1 MVFLAIYGQ
10 SISQPWCSKKNTLT
24 IIKSLYIVEHK
35 SFVTLDTDINNNK
48 EGEMSFVQIR
58 KRNGQMV
65 DFDRSRIEIAI
76 GKASESVGTEAT
88 AADIAAVVT
97 EVIVQAEALFQDN
110 APDVEALQDLIEQE
124 LMRSGHYKTVRSF
137 ILYRETH
144 KAIRAAESARSA
156 EKLEQSNLKVTMPD
170 GSLENFSYAKLVKEL
185 LEAADDIADEIDLD
199 DIAQAVKASLY
210 DGITFDELE
219 DSMIMGAKAQIE
231 RDPLYSRLAS
241 RLLLRKVYKEVLGKT
256 NKADFGETYKETFI
270 SFITDTI
277 KDGRLDKRL
286 SAFNL
291 KQLSEHIK
299 PERDQL
305 IDFMGL
311 DMLHDRYFVQ
321 SQGRG
326 HRLEVPQIF
335 WMRIAMGLAIAEK
348 KDKDK
353 WAMDFYDVLSTLRY
367 VPSTPTLFHSGTAK
381 PQLSSCFLNTVEDD
395 LKHIFKVY
403 LDNALMSKYSGG
415 IATDWTNIRG
425 TGSLIKAINIP
436 SQGVVPFLKIMND
449 TTVAISRSGKR
460 KGATCAYLETWH
472 LDIEDFLELRKNTG
486 DERRRTHDMN
496 TANWVPDL
504 FMERV
509 TNNQDWTLF
518 STDETPDL
526 HHLYGKAFKKRYE
539 EYEQMADQGK
549 IKLFKR
555 IPAVQLWRKMLT
567 MLFETGHPWITF
579 KDACNVRSPQDHAGV
594 IHNSNLCTEIT
605 LNNSAE
611 ETAVCNLGSINMAK
625 HIKNGK
631 LDKDL
636 IEDTTDI
643 AMRML
648 DNVVDICY
656 YTTKECEAS
665 NLKHRPVGL
674 GIMGFQDALY
684 MLDINFD
691 SPKATEF
698 ADESMELIS
707 YHAILGSSK
716 LAKERGAYLSFKG
729 SKWDRG
735 IFPADTID
743 LLEKERGR
751 KIDVKR
757 GGKLDWRYVKSHVKK
772 NGMRNSNT
780 MAIAPTASIANIA
793 GCYPCIEPIYKNLYV
808 KSNMSGDFTVINSY
822 LIEDLKALN
831 MWSETMVKKIKFHD
845 GSIQKITEI
854 PEKLR
859 EKYKEVFEINSM
871 NLVKITAHRGKWID
885 QSQSFNIFVQG
896 VSGKQLSDIYMAAW
910 NQGLKTTYYLRSLAI
925 SQVEKS
931 TVDTAEFGSTH
942 KREISNA
949 NASEAKVEG

>member
-1 MVFLAIYGQ
+1 MV
-10 SISQPWCSKKNTLT
+10 
-24 IIKSLYIVEHK
+24 HK
-35 SFVTLDTDINNNK
+35 SFETLYTDINSNK
-48 EGEMSFVQIR
+48 EGEMSFEQIK

-76 GKASESVGTEAT
+76 GKASDSVGGEAT
-88 AADIAAVVT
+88 SEDIKAVVT
-97 EVIVQAEALFQDN
+97 EVTTQAELAFSEST
-110 APDVEALQDLIEQE
+110 PDVETLQDLIEQQ
-124 LMRSGHYKTVRSF
+124 LMRSGHYKTVRAF
-137 ILYRETH
+137 IIYRDTH
-144 KAIRAAESARSA
+144 KAMRDAESARSA

-170 GSLENFSYAKLVKEL
+170 GTLQNFSYAKLVKEL
-185 LEAADDIADEIDLD
+185 LEAADDISDDVDLD
-199 DIAQAVKASLY
+199 GIAQSVKGSIY
-210 DGITFDELE
+210 DGITYDELE
-219 DSMIMGAKAQIE
+219 DSMIMATKAHIE
-231 RDPLYSRLAS
+231 QDPTYSKLSS
-241 RLLLRKVYKEVLGKT
+241 RLLLRKIYKEVLGGNHKST
-256 NKADFGETYKETFI
+256 LNADYKSTFKAFI
-270 SFITDTI
+270 KDAVR
-277 KDGRLDKRL
+277 DGRLDKRL
-286 SAFNL
+286 NSFDLDDMADYL
-291 KQLSEHIK
+291 K

-305 IDFMGL
+305 IDYMGL
-311 DMLHDRYFVQ
+311 DMLHDRYFIQ
-321 SQGRG
+321 SEGRL
-326 HRLEVPQIF
+326 RRQEAPQTF

-353 WAMDFYDVLSTLRY
+353 WAKQFYDVLSTLRY
-367 VPSTPTLFHSGTAK
+367 VPSTPTLFHSGTSK

-425 TGSLIKAINIP
+425 TGSLIKSVNIP

-509 TNNQDWTLF
+509 NNNEQWTLF
-518 STDETPDL
+518 SSEEAADL
-526 HHLYGKAFKKRYE
+526 HDLYGDAFKKRYQ
-539 EYEQMADQGK
+539 EYEQMADEGK
-549 IKLFKR
+549 IKLFR
-555 IPAVQLWRKMLT
+555 RLPATQIWRKMLT

-579 KDACNVRSPQDHAGV
+579 KDACNVRSPQDHVGV

-625 HIKNGK
+625 HIKSGK
-631 LDKDL
+631 LDKEL
-636 IEDTTDI
+636 IQTTTEL

-656 YTTKECEAS
+656 YTTKECETS

-684 MLDINFD
+684 LLDINFG
-691 SPKATEF
+691 SPKAVEF

-707 YHAILGSSK
+707 YHAIMGSSK
-716 LAKERGAYLSFKG
+716 LAKDRGAYKSFKG

-743 LLEKERGR
+743 LLEAERGR

-757 GGKLDWRYVKSHVKK
+757 GGKLDWRPAKAHVKK
-772 NGMRNSNT
+772 YGMRNSNT

-822 LIEDLKALN
+822 LIEDLKNLGLWN
-831 MWSETMVKKIKFHD
+831 DSMVKKIKYHD
-845 GSIQKITEI
+845 GSIQKINEI

-859 EKYKEVFEINSM
+859 AKYREVFEIDPLA
-871 NLVKITAHRGKWID
+871 LVKITAHRGKWID

-910 NQGLKTTYYLRSLAI
+910 DQGLKTTYYLRSMAI

-931 TVDTAEFGSTH
+931 TVDSSEFGSTH
-942 KREISNA
+942 KREAATIPPDNA
-949 NASEAKVEG
+949 MAK

>member
-1 MVFLAIYGQ
+1 M
-10 SISQPWCSKKNTLT
+10 
-24 IIKSLYIVEHK
+24 EHK

-231 RDPLYSRLAS
+231 RDPLYSKLAS

-605 LNNSAE
+605 LNNSAD

>member
-1 MVFLAIYGQ
+1 
-10 SISQPWCSKKNTLT
+10 
-24 IIKSLYIVEHK
+24 
-35 SFVTLDTDINNNK
+35 
-48 EGEMSFVQIR
+48 MSFEQIK

-65 DFDRSRIEIAI
+65 DFDRARIEIAI
-76 GKASESVGTEAT
+76 GKASESVGGEADSQ
-88 AADIAAVVT
+88 DIKEVVS
-97 EVIVQAEALFQDN
+97 EVIAQADQAFIEST
-110 APDVEALQDLIEQE
+110 PDVETLQDLIEQQ
-124 LMRSGHYKTVRSF
+124 LMRSGHYKTVRAF
-137 ILYRETH
+137 IIYRDTH
-144 KAIRAAESARSA
+144 KAMRDAESARSA

-170 GSLENFSYAKLVKEL
+170 GTLENFSYAKLVKDL
-185 LEAADDIADEIDLD
+185 IEAADDIADDVDLD
-199 DIAQAVKASLY
+199 DIAQAVKGSIY
-210 DGITFDELE
+210 DGITYDELE
-219 DSMIMGAKAQIE
+219 DSMIMASKAQIE
-231 RDPLYSRLAS
+231 TDPLYSQLSS
-241 RLLLRKVYKEVLGKT
+241 RLMLRKIYKEVLG
-256 NKADFGETYKETFI
+256 NDFKRSYEETYKSTFKN
-270 SFITDTI
+270 FIKETI

-286 SAFNL
+286 SQFDLEKLANYMKL
-291 KQLSEHIK
+291 D
-299 PERDQL
+299 RDNL

-311 DMLHDRYFVQ
+311 DMLHDRYFIQ
-321 SQGRG
+321 SQGRLK
-326 HRLEVPQIF
+326 RLEAPQGF

-348 KDKDK
+348 KDIDK
-353 WAMDFYDVLSTLRY
+353 WAMEFYDVLSTLRY

-415 IATDWTNIRG
+415 IATDWSNIRG
-425 TGSLIKAINIP
+425 TGSLIKTVNIP

-509 TNNQDWTLF
+509 ASNQPWTLF
-518 STDETPDL
+518 SPEETPDL
-526 HHLYGKAFKKRYE
+526 HDLYGQAFKKRYE
-539 EYEQMADQGK
+539 EYEQMAEEGK
-549 IKLFKR
+549 ISLFR
-555 IPAVQLWRKMLT
+555 SVPATQLWRKMLT

-579 KDACNVRSPQDHAGV
+579 KDACNVRSPQDHVGV

-625 HIKNGK
+625 HIKSGK
-631 LDKDL
+631 LDKEL
-636 IEDTTDI
+636 IQDTTEI

-656 YTTKECEAS
+656 YTTKECENS

-691 SPKATEF
+691 SPKAVEF

-716 LAKERGAYLSFKG
+716 LSKERGAYKSFKG

-743 LLEKERGR
+743 LLEEERGR

-757 GGKLDWRYVKSHVKK
+757 GGKLDWKYVKSHVKK

-822 LIEDLKALN
+822 LIEDLKSLGLWNDA
-831 MWSETMVKKIKFHD
+831 MVRKIKFHD
-845 GSIQKITEI
+845 GSIQKISEI

-859 EKYKEVFEINSM
+859 KKYREVFEIDSQA
-871 NLVKITAHRGKWID
+871 LVKITAHRGKWID

-910 NQGLKTTYYLRSLAI
+910 EQGLKTTYYLRSMAI

-931 TVDTAEFGSTH
+931 TVDTSEFGSTH
-942 KREISNA
+942 KRESP
-949 NASEAKVEG
+949 VT

>member
-1 MVFLAIYGQ
+1 M
-10 SISQPWCSKKNTLT
+10 
-24 IIKSLYIVEHK
+24 EHK

-48 EGEMSFVQIR
+48 EGEMGFVQIR

-97 EVIVQAEALFQDN
+97 EVIVQAEALFQEG

-231 RDPLYSRLAS
+231 RDPLYSKLAS

-256 NKADFGETYKETFI
+256 NKADLGETYKETFI
-270 SFITDTI
+270 SFISDTI

-286 SAFNL
+286 SGFNL
-291 KQLSEHIK
+291 KLLSEHIK

-348 KDKDK
+348 KDQDK

-605 LNNSAE
+605 LNNSAD

-636 IEDTTDI
+636 IEDTTDK

-716 LAKERGAYLSFKG
+716 LAKERGAYKSFKG

-859 EKYKEVFEINSM
+859 AKYKEVFEINSM

-949 NASEAKVEG
+949 NASASETKVEG

>member
-1 MVFLAIYGQ
+1 M
-10 SISQPWCSKKNTLT
+10 LT
-24 IIKSLYIVEHK
+24 ITKSLYIVEHK

-48 EGEMSFVQIR
+48 EGEMGFVQIR

-88 AADIAAVVT
+88 PADIAAVVT
-97 EVIVQAEALFQDN
+97 EVIVQAEALFQEG

-185 LEAADDIADEIDLD
+185 LEAADDIADVIDLD

-231 RDPLYSRLAS
+231 RDPLYSKLAS

-256 NKADFGETYKETFI
+256 NKVDLGETYKETFI

-286 SAFNL
+286 SGFNL
-291 KQLSEHIK
+291 KLLSEHIK

-348 KDKDK
+348 KDQDK

-509 TNNQDWTLF
+509 TDNQDWTLF
-518 STDETPDL
+518 SSDETPDL

-605 LNNSAE
+605 LNNSAD

-636 IEDTTDI
+636 IEDTTEK

-656 YTTKECEAS
+656 YTTKECETS

-716 LAKERGAYLSFKG
+716 LAKERGAYKSFKG

-831 MWSETMVKKIKFHD
+831 MWNETMVKKIKFHD

-859 EKYKEVFEINSM
+859 AKYKEVFEINSM

-942 KREISNA
+942 KREVSNA
-949 NASEAKVEG
+949 NASEVKVEG

>member
-1 MVFLAIYGQ
+1 
-10 SISQPWCSKKNTLT
+10 
-24 IIKSLYIVEHK
+24 
-35 SFVTLDTDINNNK
+35 
-48 EGEMSFVQIR
+48 MSFDKIR

-65 DFDRSRIEIAI
+65 DFDPTRIEVAI
-76 GKASESVGTEAT
+76 GKASESVGNEAT
-88 AADIAAVVT
+88 KEDIKKIVT
-97 EVIVQAEALFQDN
+97 EVIATSEQAFVEST
-110 APDVEALQDLIEQE
+110 PDVETLQDLIEQE
-124 LMRSGHYKTVRSF
+124 LMRSGYYKTVRSY
-137 ILYRETH
+137 ILYRDTH
-144 KAIRAAESARSA
+144 KAMRAAEAARSA

-170 GSLENFSYAKLVKEL
+170 GTMENFSYARLVKEL
-185 LEAADDIADEIDLD
+185 LEAAGDIYDELDLD
-199 DIAQAVKASLY
+199 GIAQSVKASIY
-210 DGITFDELE
+210 DGITYDELE
-219 DSMIMGAKAQIE
+219 DSMIMAAKAHIE
-231 RDPLYSRLAS
+231 QDPLYSVLAS
-241 RLLLRKVYKEVLGKT
+241 KLMLRKIYKEVLGKDYRT
-256 NKADFGETYKETFI
+256 DLTRAHQDTFA
-270 SFITDTI
+270 SFIEDSI
-277 KDGRLDKRL
+277 KKGRLDKRL
-286 SAFNL
+286 ASFNL
-291 KQLSEHIK
+291 VELGAYIK
-299 PERDQL
+299 PERDEL
-305 IDFMGL
+305 LDFMGL
-311 DMLHDRYFVQ
+311 DMLHDRYFIQ
-321 SQGRG
+321 SEGRG
-326 HRLEVPQIF
+326 RRLEVPQTF
-335 WMRIAMGLAIAEK
+335 WMRIAMGLAVSEK
-348 KDKDK
+348 KDKEK
-353 WAMDFYDVLSTLRY
+353 WAKEFYDVLSSLRY

-415 IATDWTNIRG
+415 IATDWSNIRA
-425 TGSLIKAINIP
+425 TGSLIKTINIH
-436 SQGVVPFLKIMND
+436 SQGVIPFLKIMND

-486 DERRRTHDMN
+486 DERRRAHDMN

-509 TNNQDWTLF
+509 AADEAWTLF
-518 STDETPDL
+518 SPEETPDL
-526 HHLYGKAFKKRYE
+526 HHLYGEAFKRRYE
-539 EYEQMADQGK
+539 EYEKMADEGK
-549 IKLFKR
+549 INLFR
-555 IPAVQLWRKMLT
+555 RMPAIQLWRKMLT

-605 LNNSAE
+605 LNNSAD
-611 ETAVCNLGSINMAK
+611 ETAVCNLGSVNMAK
-625 HIKNGK
+625 HIINGK
-631 LDKDL
+631 LDKQL
-636 IEDTTDI
+636 IEDTVEK

-656 YTTKECEAS
+656 YTTKECESS

-691 SPKATEF
+691 SPKAAEF

-707 YHAILGSSK
+707 FHAIMGSSK
-716 LAKERGAYLSFKG
+716 LAKERGAYKSFKG

-757 GGKLDWRYVKSHVKK
+757 GGKLDWKYAKSHVKK
-772 NGMRNSNT
+772 FGMRNSNT
-780 MAIAPTASIANIA
+780 MAIAPTASISNIA

-808 KSNMSGDFTVINSY
+808 KSNMSGDFTVINSF
-822 LIEDLKALN
+822 LIEDLKKLGLWN
-831 MWSETMVKKIKFHD
+831 ESMVKKIKFHD

-854 PEKLR
+854 PEDLR
-859 EKYKEVFEINSM
+859 AKYKEVFEINPLT
-871 NLVKITAHRGKWID
+871 LVKVAARRGKWID

-910 NQGLKTTYYLRSLAI
+910 EQGLKTTYYLRSLAI

-942 KREISNA
+942 KREVAAVADTAPKPS
-949 NASEAKVEG
+949 SE

>member
-1 MVFLAIYGQ
+1 M
-10 SISQPWCSKKNTLT
+10 
-24 IIKSLYIVEHK
+24 YIVVHK
-35 SFVTLDTDINNNK
+35 SFKTLYTDINTNK
-48 EGEMSFVQIR
+48 EGEMSFEQIK

-65 DFDRSRIEIAI
+65 DFDRSRIETAI
-76 GKASESVGTEAT
+76 GKASDSSGGEASKEDIISVV
-88 AADIAAVVT
+88 DQ
-97 EVIVQAEALFQDN
+97 VIIQAEQAFSEST
-110 APDVEALQDLIEQE
+110 PDVETLQDLIEQQ
-124 LMRSGHYKTVRSF
+124 LMKDGHYKTVRAF
-137 ILYRETH
+137 IIYRDTH
-144 KAIRAAESARSA
+144 KAMREAEAARSA

-170 GSLENFSYAKLVKEL
+170 GSLENFSYAKLLKDL
-185 LEAADDIADEIDLD
+185 IEAADEIADDVDLD
-199 DIAQAVKASLY
+199 ETAQMVKGSIY
-210 DGITFDELE
+210 DGITYDELE
-219 DSMIMGAKAQIE
+219 DSMIMAAKSQIE
-231 RDPLYSRLAS
+231 IDPLYSQLSARLM
-241 RLLLRKVYKEVLGKT
+241 LRKVYKEVLGKDYKR
-256 NKADFGETYKETFI
+256 NLSETYQESFT
-270 SFITDTI
+270 SFIKDTV

-286 SAFNL
+286 LSFDL
-291 KQLSEHIK
+291 KKLAEYIK
-299 PERDQL
+299 PERDTL
-305 IDFMGL
+305 LDFMGL
-311 DMLHDRYFVQ
+311 DMLHDRYFIQ

-326 HRLEVPQIF
+326 RRLEVPQGF

-353 WAMDFYDVLSTLRY
+353 WAMEFYDVLSTLRY
-367 VPSTPTLFHSGTAK
+367 VPSTPTLFHSGTSK

-415 IATDWTNIRG
+415 IATDWSNIRA
-425 TGSLIKAINIP
+425 TGSLIKTVNIP
-436 SQGVVPFLKIMND
+436 SQGVIPFLKIMND

-472 LDIEDFLELRKNTG
+472 MDIEDFLELRKNTG

-504 FMERV
+504 FMDRV
-509 TNNQDWTLF
+509 SNDEPWTLF
-518 STDETPDL
+518 SPDETPDL
-526 HHLYGKAFKKRYE
+526 HNLYGAAFKKRYE
-539 EYEQMADQGK
+539 EYEQMADEGK
-549 IKLFKR
+549 ISQFRR
-555 IPAVQLWRKMLT
+555 IPAIQLWRKMLT

-579 KDACNVRSPQDHAGV
+579 KDACNVRSPQDHQGV

-605 LNNSAE
+605 LNNSAD

-625 HIKNGK
+625 HIKAGK
-631 LDKDL
+631 LDKEL
-636 IEDTTDI
+636 IENTTEL

-656 YTTKECEAS
+656 YTTKECENS

-691 SPKATEF
+691 SPKAVEF

-716 LAKERGAYLSFKG
+716 LAKERGAYKSFKG
-729 SKWDRG
+729 SKWERG
-735 IFPADTID
+735 IFPADTVD

-757 GGKLDWRYVKSHVKK
+757 GGKLDWKYAKSHVKK
-772 NGMRNSNT
+772 HGMRNSNT
-780 MAIAPTASIANIA
+780 MAIAPTASISNIA

-822 LIEDLKALN
+822 LIEDLKKLN
-831 MWSETMVKKIKFHD
+831 MWNDTMVKKIKFHD

-859 EKYKEVFEINSM
+859 NKYKEVFEINPLT
-871 NLVKITAHRGKWID
+871 LVKVTAHRGKWID
-885 QSQSFNIFVQG
+885 QSQSFNIFVHG

-910 NQGLKTTYYLRSLAI
+910 EQGLKTTYYLRSLAI

-931 TVDTAEFGSTH
+931 TVDTAEFGATH
-942 KREISNA
+942 KRESA
-949 NASEAKVEG
+949 TAGVEEK

>member
-1 MVFLAIYGQ
+1 M
-10 SISQPWCSKKNTLT
+10 
-24 IIKSLYIVEHK
+24 EHK

>member
-1 MVFLAIYGQ
+1 
-10 SISQPWCSKKNTLT
+10 
-24 IIKSLYIVEHK
+24 
-35 SFVTLDTDINNNK
+35 
-48 EGEMSFVQIR
+48 MSFEQIK

-65 DFDRSRIEIAI
+65 DFDRARIEIAI
-76 GKASESVGTEAT
+76 GKASESVGGEADSQ
-88 AADIAAVVT
+88 DIKEVVS
-97 EVIVQAEALFQDN
+97 EVIEQADQAFIEST
-110 APDVEALQDLIEQE
+110 PDVETLQDLIEQQ
-124 LMRSGHYKTVRSF
+124 LMRSGHYKTVRAF
-137 ILYRETH
+137 IIYRDTH
-144 KAIRAAESARSA
+144 KAMRDAESARSA

-170 GSLENFSYAKLVKEL
+170 GTLENFSYAKLVKDL
-185 LEAADDIADEIDLD
+185 IEAADDIADDVDLD
-199 DIAQAVKASLY
+199 DIAQAVKGSIY
-210 DGITFDELE
+210 DGITYDELE
-219 DSMIMGAKAQIE
+219 DSMIMASKAQIE
-231 RDPLYSRLAS
+231 TDPLYSQLSS
-241 RLLLRKVYKEVLGKT
+241 RLMLRKIYKEVLG
-256 NKADFGETYKETFI
+256 NDFKRSYEETYKSTFKN
-270 SFITDTI
+270 FIKETI

-286 SAFNL
+286 SQFDLEKLANYMKL
-291 KQLSEHIK
+291 D
-299 PERDQL
+299 RDNL

-311 DMLHDRYFVQ
+311 DMLHDRYFIQ
-321 SQGRG
+321 SQGRLK
-326 HRLEVPQIF
+326 RLEAPQGF

-348 KDKDK
+348 KDIDK
-353 WAMDFYDVLSTLRY
+353 WAMEFYDVLSTLRY

-415 IATDWTNIRG
+415 IATDWSNIRG
-425 TGSLIKAINIP
+425 TGSLIKTVNIP

-509 TNNQDWTLF
+509 ISNQPWTLF
-518 STDETPDL
+518 SPEETPDL
-526 HHLYGKAFKKRYE
+526 HDLYGQAFKKRYE
-539 EYEQMADQGK
+539 EYEQMAEEGK
-549 IKLFKR
+549 ISLFR
-555 IPAVQLWRKMLT
+555 SVPATQLWRKMLT

-579 KDACNVRSPQDHAGV
+579 KDACNVRSPQDHVGV

-625 HIKNGK
+625 HIKSGK
-631 LDKDL
+631 LDKEL
-636 IEDTTDI
+636 FQDTTEI

-656 YTTKECEAS
+656 YTTKECENS

-691 SPKATEF
+691 SPKAVEF

-716 LAKERGAYLSFKG
+716 LSKERGAYKSFKG

-743 LLEKERGR
+743 LLEEERGR

-757 GGKLDWRYVKSHVKK
+757 GGKLDWKYVKSHVKK

-822 LIEDLKALN
+822 LIEDLKSLGLWNDA
-831 MWSETMVKKIKFHD
+831 MVRKIKFHD
-845 GSIQKITEI
+845 GSIQKISEI

-859 EKYKEVFEINSM
+859 KKYREVFEIDSQA
-871 NLVKITAHRGKWID
+871 LVKITAHRGKWID

-910 NQGLKTTYYLRSLAI
+910 EQGLKTTYYLRSMAI

-931 TVDTAEFGSTH
+931 TVDTSEFGSTH
-942 KREISNA
+942 KRESP
-949 NASEAKVEG
+949 VT

>member
-1 MVFLAIYGQ
+1 
-10 SISQPWCSKKNTLT
+10 
-24 IIKSLYIVEHK
+24 
-35 SFVTLDTDINNNK
+35 
-48 EGEMSFVQIR
+48 MSFEQIK

-65 DFDRSRIEIAI
+65 DFDRARIEIAI
-76 GKASESVGTEAT
+76 GKASESVGGEADSQ
-88 AADIAAVVT
+88 DIKEVVS
-97 EVIVQAEALFQDN
+97 EVIAQADQAFIEST
-110 APDVEALQDLIEQE
+110 PDVETLQDLIEQQ
-124 LMRSGHYKTVRSF
+124 LMRSGHYKTVRAF
-137 ILYRETH
+137 IIYRDTH
-144 KAIRAAESARSA
+144 KAMRDAESARSA

-170 GSLENFSYAKLVKEL
+170 GTLENFSYAKLVKDL
-185 LEAADDIADEIDLD
+185 IEAADDIADDVDLD
-199 DIAQAVKASLY
+199 DIAQAVKGSIY
-210 DGITFDELE
+210 DGITYDELE
-219 DSMIMGAKAQIE
+219 DSMIMASKAQIE
-231 RDPLYSRLAS
+231 TDPLYSQLSS
-241 RLLLRKVYKEVLGKT
+241 RLMLRKIYKEVLG
-256 NKADFGETYKETFI
+256 NDFKRSYEETYKSTFKN
-270 SFITDTI
+270 FIKETI

-286 SAFNL
+286 SQFDLEKLANYMKL
-291 KQLSEHIK
+291 D
-299 PERDQL
+299 RDNL

-311 DMLHDRYFVQ
+311 DMLHDRYFIQ
-321 SQGRG
+321 SQGRLK
-326 HRLEVPQIF
+326 RLEAPQGF

-348 KDKDK
+348 KDIDK
-353 WAMDFYDVLSTLRY
+353 WAMEFYDVLSTLRY

-415 IATDWTNIRG
+415 IATDWSNIRG
-425 TGSLIKAINIP
+425 TGSLIKTVNIP

-509 TNNQDWTLF
+509 TNNQPWTLF
-518 STDETPDL
+518 SPEETPDL
-526 HHLYGKAFKKRYE
+526 HDLYGQAFKKRYE
-539 EYEQMADQGK
+539 EYEQMAEEGK
-549 IKLFKR
+549 ISLFR
-555 IPAVQLWRKMLT
+555 SVPATQLWRKMLT

-579 KDACNVRSPQDHAGV
+579 KDACNVRSPQDHVGV

-625 HIKNGK
+625 HIKSGK
-631 LDKDL
+631 LDKEL
-636 IEDTTDI
+636 FKDTTEI

-656 YTTKECEAS
+656 YTTKECENS

-691 SPKATEF
+691 SPKAVEF

-716 LAKERGAYLSFKG
+716 LSKERGAYKSFKG

-743 LLEKERGR
+743 LLEEERGR

-757 GGKLDWRYVKSHVKK
+757 GGKLDWKYVKSHVKK

-822 LIEDLKALN
+822 LIEDLKSLGLWNDA
-831 MWSETMVKKIKFHD
+831 MVRKIKFHD
-845 GSIQKITEI
+845 GSIQKISEI

-859 EKYKEVFEINSM
+859 KKYREVFEIDSQA
-871 NLVKITAHRGKWID
+871 LVKITAHRGKWID

-910 NQGLKTTYYLRSLAI
+910 EQGLKTTYYLRSMAI

-931 TVDTAEFGSTH
+931 TVDTSEFGSTH
-942 KREISNA
+942 KRESP
-949 NASEAKVEG
+949 VT

>member
-1 MVFLAIYGQ
+1 M
-10 SISQPWCSKKNTLT
+10 
-24 IIKSLYIVEHK
+24 
-35 SFVTLDTDINNNK
+35 K
-48 EGEMSFVQIR
+48 EGEMSFEQIK

-76 GKASESVGTEAT
+76 GKASESVGGEADSQ
-88 AADIAAVVT
+88 DIKEVVS
-97 EVIVQAEALFQDN
+97 EVIAQADQAFIEST
-110 APDVEALQDLIEQE
+110 PDVETLQDLIEQQ
-124 LMRSGHYKTVRSF
+124 LMRSGHYKTVRAF
-137 ILYRETH
+137 IIYRDTH
-144 KAIRAAESARSA
+144 KAMRDAESARSA

-170 GSLENFSYAKLVKEL
+170 GTLENFSYAKLVKDL
-185 LEAADDIADEIDLD
+185 IEAADDIADDVDLD
-199 DIAQAVKASLY
+199 DIAQAVKGSIY
-210 DGITFDELE
+210 DGITYDELE
-219 DSMIMGAKAQIE
+219 DSMIMASKAQIE
-231 RDPLYSRLAS
+231 TDPLYSQLSS
-241 RLLLRKVYKEVLGKT
+241 RLMLRKIYKEVLG
-256 NKADFGETYKETFI
+256 NDFKRSYEETYKSTFKN
-270 SFITDTI
+270 FIKETI

-286 SAFNL
+286 SQFDMEKLANYMKL
-291 KQLSEHIK
+291 D
-299 PERDQL
+299 RDNL

-311 DMLHDRYFVQ
+311 DMLHDRYFIQ
-321 SQGRG
+321 SQGRLK
-326 HRLEVPQIF
+326 RLEAPQGF

-348 KDKDK
+348 KDIDK
-353 WAMDFYDVLSTLRY
+353 WAMEFYDVLSTLRY

-415 IATDWTNIRG
+415 IATDWSNIRG
-425 TGSLIKAINIP
+425 TGSLIKTVNIP

-509 TNNQDWTLF
+509 ISNQPWTLF
-518 STDETPDL
+518 SPEETPDL
-526 HHLYGKAFKKRYE
+526 HDLYGQAFKKRYE
-539 EYEQMADQGK
+539 EYEQMAEEGK
-549 IKLFKR
+549 ISLFR
-555 IPAVQLWRKMLT
+555 SVPATQLWRKMLT

-579 KDACNVRSPQDHAGV
+579 KDACNVRSPQDHVGV

-625 HIKNGK
+625 HIKSGK
-631 LDKDL
+631 LDKEL
-636 IEDTTDI
+636 IQDTTEI

-656 YTTKECEAS
+656 YTTKECENS

-691 SPKATEF
+691 SPKAVEF

-716 LAKERGAYLSFKG
+716 LSKERGAYKSFKG

-743 LLEKERGR
+743 LLEEERGR

-757 GGKLDWRYVKSHVKK
+757 GGKLDWKYVKSHVKK

-822 LIEDLKALN
+822 LIEDLKSLGLWNDA
-831 MWSETMVKKIKFHD
+831 MVRKIKFHD
-845 GSIQKITEI
+845 GSIQKISEI

-859 EKYKEVFEINSM
+859 KKYREVFEIDSQA
-871 NLVKITAHRGKWID
+871 LVKITAHRGKWID

-910 NQGLKTTYYLRSLAI
+910 EQGLKTTYYLRSMAI

-931 TVDTAEFGSTH
+931 TVDTSEFGSTH
-942 KREISNA
+942 KRESP
-949 NASEAKVEG
+949 VT

>member
-1 MVFLAIYGQ
+1 
-10 SISQPWCSKKNTLT
+10 
-24 IIKSLYIVEHK
+24 
-35 SFVTLDTDINNNK
+35 
-48 EGEMSFVQIR
+48 MSFDQIK
-58 KRNGQMV
+58 KRNGQLV
-65 DFDRSRIEIAI
+65 DFDRERIEIAI
-76 GKASESVGTEAT
+76 GKASESVGNEMKPE
-88 AADIAAVVT
+88 DVVAIVS
-97 EVIVQAEALFQDN
+97 EVITHAEAIFEDGN
-110 APDVEALQDLIEQE
+110 PDVEAIQDLVEQE
-124 LMRSGHYKTVRSF
+124 LMRAGHYRTVRSF
-137 ILYRETH
+137 IIYRDTH
-144 KAIRAAESARSA
+144 KAIREAEAARSA

-185 LEAADDIADEIDLD
+185 LEAADEIADDLD
-199 DIAQAVKASLY
+199 LDGIAQAVKGSIY
-210 DGITFDELE
+210 DGITYDELE
-219 DSMIMGAKAQIE
+219 DSMIMAAKAHIE
-231 RDPLYSRLAS
+231 QDPLYSQLAARLM
-241 RLLLRKVYKEVLGKT
+241 LRKVYKEVLQE
-256 NKADFGETYKETFI
+256 NHQSALQNAYQQTFI
-270 SFITDTI
+270 NFI
-277 KDGRLDKRL
+277 KDTVKEGRLDKRL
-286 SAFNL
+286 LEFDLEDLAKYL
-291 KQLSEHIK
+291 K
-299 PERDQL
+299 PERDNL
-305 IDFMGL
+305 LDFMGL
-311 DMLHDRYFVQ
+311 DMMHDRYFVQ
-321 SQGRG
+321 SEGRG
-326 HRLEVPQIF
+326 RRLEVPQIF
-335 WMRIAMGLAIAEK
+335 WMRIAMGLAVLEK
-348 KDKDK
+348 KEKNK
-353 WAMDFYDVLSTLRY
+353 YAKQFYDVLSTLRY

-403 LDNALMSKYSGG
+403 LDTALMSKFSGG
-415 IATDWTNIRG
+415 IATDWSNIRA
-425 TGSLIKAINIP
+425 TGALIKTVNIP
-436 SQGVVPFLKIMND
+436 SQGVIPFLKIAND

-460 KGATCAYLETWH
+460 KGATCSYLETWH

-509 TNNQDWTLF
+509 ANDQPWTLF
-518 STDETPDL
+518 SPNEVSDL
-526 HHLYGKAFKKRYE
+526 HHLYGQAFKKRYE
-539 EYEQMADQGK
+539 EYEKMADEGK
-549 IKLFKR
+549 IQLFR
-555 IPAVQLWRKMLT
+555 RVPATQLWRKMLT

-611 ETAVCNLGSINMAK
+611 ETAVCNLGSVNLAK
-625 HIKNGK
+625 HIKAGK
-631 LDKDL
+631 LDKEL
-636 IEDTTDI
+636 IEDTVQI

-656 YTTKECEAS
+656 YTTKECEVS

-684 MLDINFD
+684 MLNIDFD
-691 SPKATEF
+691 SNKAADF

-707 YHAILGSSK
+707 YHAIMGSSK
-716 LAKERGAYLSFKG
+716 LAKERGAYKSFKG

-757 GGKLDWRYVKSHVKK
+757 GGKLDWKPVKAHVKK
-772 NGMRNSNT
+772 HGMRNSNT

-822 LIEDLKALN
+822 LIQDLKNADLWN
-831 MWSETMVKKIKFHD
+831 ESMVKKIKFHD

-854 PEKLR
+854 PQSLR
-859 EKYKEVFEINSM
+859 NKYKEVFEINPVT
-871 NLVKITAHRGKWID
+871 LVKITAQRGKWID
-885 QSQSFNIFVQG
+885 QSQSFNIFVHG

-910 NQGLKTTYYLRSLAI
+910 EQGLKTTYYLRSLAI

-931 TVDTAEFGSTH
+931 TVDTAEFGATH
-942 KREISNA
+942 KREMAAVADTAPKPDA
-949 NASEAKVEG
+949 NNSKELK

>member
-1 MVFLAIYGQ
+1 
-10 SISQPWCSKKNTLT
+10 
-24 IIKSLYIVEHK
+24 
-35 SFVTLDTDINNNK
+35 
-48 EGEMSFVQIR
+48 MSFDKIR

-65 DFDRSRIEIAI
+65 DFDPTRIEVAI
-76 GKASESVGTEAT
+76 GKASESVGNEAT
-88 AADIAAVVT
+88 KEDIKKVVA
-97 EVIVQAEALFQDN
+97 EVIATSEQAFVEST
-110 APDVEALQDLIEQE
+110 PDVETLQDLIEQE
-124 LMRSGHYKTVRSF
+124 LMRSGYYKTVRSY
-137 ILYRETH
+137 ILYRDTH
-144 KAIRAAESARSA
+144 KAMRAAEAARSA

-170 GSLENFSYAKLVKEL
+170 GTMENFSYARLVKEL
-185 LEAADDIADEIDLD
+185 LEAAGDIYDDLD
-199 DIAQAVKASLY
+199 LDGIAQSVKASIY
-210 DGITFDELE
+210 DGITYDELE
-219 DSMIMGAKAQIE
+219 DSMIMAAKAHIE
-231 RDPLYSRLAS
+231 QDPLYSMLAS
-241 RLLLRKVYKEVLGKT
+241 KLMLRKIYKEVLGKDYR
-256 NKADFGETYKETFI
+256 ADLTRAHQDTFS
-270 SFITDTI
+270 SFIEDSI
-277 KDGRLDKRL
+277 KKGRLDKRL
-286 SAFNL
+286 ATFNL
-291 KQLSEHIK
+291 DELGAYIK
-299 PERDQL
+299 PERDEL
-305 IDFMGL
+305 LDFMGL
-311 DMLHDRYFVQ
+311 DMLHDRYFIQ
-321 SQGRG
+321 SEGRG
-326 HRLEVPQIF
+326 RRLEVPQTF
-335 WMRIAMGLAIAEK
+335 WMRIAMGLAVSEK
-348 KDKDK
+348 KDKEK
-353 WAMDFYDVLSTLRY
+353 WAKEFYDVLSSLRY

-415 IATDWTNIRG
+415 IATDWSNIRA
-425 TGSLIKAINIP
+425 TGSLIKTINIH
-436 SQGVVPFLKIMND
+436 SQGVIPFLKIMND

-509 TNNQDWTLF
+509 AADEAWTLF
-518 STDETPDL
+518 SPEETPDL
-526 HHLYGKAFKKRYE
+526 HHLYGEAFKKRYE
-539 EYEQMADQGK
+539 EYERMADEGK
-549 IKLFKR
+549 INLFR
-555 IPAVQLWRKMLT
+555 RMPAIQLWRKMLT

-605 LNNSAE
+605 LNNSAD
-611 ETAVCNLGSINMAK
+611 ETAVCNLGSVNMAK
-625 HIKNGK
+625 HITNGK
-631 LDKDL
+631 LDKQL
-636 IEDTTDI
+636 IEDTVEK

-656 YTTKECEAS
+656 YTTKECETS
-665 NLKHRPVGL
+665 NQKHRPVGL

-691 SPKATEF
+691 SPKAAEF

-707 YHAILGSSK
+707 FHAIMGSSK
-716 LAKERGAYLSFKG
+716 LAKERGAYKSFKG
-729 SKWDRG
+729 SKWERG

-757 GGKLDWRYVKSHVKK
+757 GGKLDWKYAKSHVKK
-772 NGMRNSNT
+772 FGMRNSNT
-780 MAIAPTASIANIA
+780 MAIAPTASISNIA

-808 KSNMSGDFTVINSY
+808 KSNMSGDFTVINSF
-822 LIEDLKALN
+822 LIEDLKKLGLWN
-831 MWSETMVKKIKFHD
+831 ESMVKKIKFHD

-854 PEKLR
+854 PENLR
-859 EKYKEVFEINSM
+859 AKYKEVFEINPLA
-871 NLVKITAHRGKWID
+871 LVKIAARRGKWID

-910 NQGLKTTYYLRSLAI
+910 EQGLKTTYYLRSLAI

-942 KREISNA
+942 KREAAAVADTAPKPS
-949 NASEAKVEG
+949 SE